1 MKPTLQ
7 ALFLNTPAAGPSG
20 TDSLMQFLPLVLMF
34 VAFYFFLIAPQRKQQ
49 KALAK
54 FQTELSVGAS
64 VMTSAGIFGK
74 VVSIA
79 ETKVTVQVAEGV
91 RLVFL
96 RTAIQPG
103 ETSN

>member
-7 ALFLNTPAAGPSG
+7 TLFLNTPAAGPSG
-20 TDSLMQFLPLVLMF
+20 TDSLMNFLPLVLMF